1 MQSAY
6 HNLPTL
12 IGIMQAD
19 GESYRAFDVS
29 FDLSDT
35 LCNICMDI
43 AQAYPKKSGLSSY
56 RRTAA
61 LYKNSKIVI
70 KDFFAFE
77 NDASSDGQKNTIVL
91 SLMSYE
97 KPILQNASEGLLFLL
112 GDLGTLSVSG
122 ASLFAVETIPGL
134 NSRGI
139 TTCIA
144 FL

>member
-43 AQAYPKKSGLSSY
+43 AQAYPKKAGCPLTGEPP
-56 RRTAA
+56 RCIRT
-61 LYKNSKIVI
+61 LR
-70 KDFFAFE
+70 
-77 NDASSDGQKNTIVL
+77 L
-91 SLMSYE
+91 
-97 KPILQNASEGLLFLL
+97 
-112 GDLGTLSVSG
+112 
-122 ASLFAVETIPGL
+122 
-134 NSRGI
+134 
-139 TTCIA
+139 
-144 FL
+144 